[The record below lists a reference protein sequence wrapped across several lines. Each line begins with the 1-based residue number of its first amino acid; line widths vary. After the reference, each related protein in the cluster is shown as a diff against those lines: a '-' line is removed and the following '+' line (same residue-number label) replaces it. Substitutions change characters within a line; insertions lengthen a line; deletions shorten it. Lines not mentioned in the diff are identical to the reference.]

1 MTVPPPA
8 TLMKPA
14 RDSTPVVLGP
24 NLPTLVVGIFTHGYE
39 YNPAV
44 QRIRNEWGGEAVF
57 GRLEELQSSAL
68 TLQRDSSRWA
78 AIFFDMTYLID
89 ARFGPGSDP
98 VRRQSIIDEQNENK
112 NQVGTNPRILAVLII
127 EHSEFIHH

>member
-1 MTVPPPA
+1 MTVPPRA

-24 NLPTLVVGIFTHGYE
+24 NLPTLVVGISTHGYE

-44 QRIRNEWGGEAVF
+44 QRIRNEWEGEAVF
-57 GRLEELQSSAL
+57 GRFEELQSSAL

-78 AIFFDMTYLID
+78 AIFFDMTYHISYRCTLWPRLRSCEE
-89 ARFGPGSDP
+89 AEHH
-98 VRRQSIIDEQNENK
+98 RRAEREQK
-112 NQVGTNPRILAVLII
+112 SGGYKPTDISSPYY
-127 EHSEFIHH
+127 